1 MRKAADKQKSVA
13 LRKVLLNVRLKLIKN
28 ICCNILDIDGRINL
42 MDRIALNV
50 RRIVGNCR
58 LAHQRKLNGLPVFRI
73 LADLRILR
81 DLVLTAL
88 PQPVQIVSVVDHLD
102 IGIV

>member
-28 ICCNILDIDGRINL
+28 ICCNILDVDGRIDL
-42 MDRIALNV
+42 MDRIALNI
-50 RRIVGNCR
+50 RRIVGDCR

-73 LADLRILR
+73 FTDFRILR
-81 DLVLTAL
+81 DLIL

>member
-42 MDRIALNV
+42 MNRIALNV
-50 RRIVGNCR
+50 RRIVGNSR

-73 LADLRILR
+73 LTDFRILR
-81 DLVLTAL
+81 DLILTAL